1 MKTINKYIAIV
12 LVGSSIFTAC
22 QSEKVVEEEHE
33 EETVANQVEIT
44 SSQYEHVGIQMGA
57 FENKNLK
64 NVIKANGHLE
74 VPPQYQASVSSFM
87 GGVVKSIHV
96 IESDFVEKGAVLAT
110 LEHQDFLKLQEEY
123 LKTKGN
129 LVFVEQEYARQKELY
144 EENVSSGKV
153 FQQTQANYNAEK
165 AKFSS
170 LQNQLRLLHISTD
183 ELENGQIKNAISILA
198 PISGYVGHVRIRIGE
213 YVEPSKQ
220 LFEII
225 DNRHIH
231 VDLLVYEKDLFKVK
245 IGQKVS
251 FIMTNQSSEQI
262 EGEVFG
268 VAKAFE
274 NETKSLAVHAEIK
287 NNEKLG
293 LVQGMYVNALIAVGE
308 QTVKAIPVD
317 AVVLSGGSEYIFIQ
331 VEGEEDGNENNDE
344 DEKEQVEED
353 NKEDETSMEESEE
366 NEEELTF
373 RMVEVKTGIS
383 ELGYIEVV
391 PIEDLENDSKVVVK
405 GAFYL
410 LSQLKNA
417 EGGDDDD

>member
-1 MKTINKYIAIV
+1 MKTITKYIAIV
-12 LVGSSIFTAC
+12 LLGSSIFTAC
-22 QSEKVVEEEHE
+22 QSENESNEEHE
-33 EETVANQVEIT
+33 EESKANQVEIT
-44 SSQYEHVGIQMGA
+44 TSQFEHVGVQLGT
-57 FENKNLK
+57 FENKNL
-64 NVIKANGHLE
+64 NDVVKANGHLE

-96 IESDFVEKGAVLAT
+96 IESDFVEKGAILAT
-110 LEHQDFLKLQEEY
+110 LEHQDFIKLQEEY
-123 LKTKGN
+123 LKTKSN
-129 LVFVEQEYARQKELY
+129 LAFVEKEYARQKKLH
-144 EENVSSGKV
+144 EEDVSSGKI
-153 FQQTQANYNAEK
+153 FQQTEANYKAEK
-165 AKFSS
+165 AKFNS
-170 LQNQLRLLHISTD
+170 LQNQLQLLHISTNA
-183 ELENGQIKNAISILA
+183 LENGQISNSVSIKA
-198 PISGYVGHVRIRIGE
+198 PISGYIGHVRIRIGE
-213 YVEPSKQ
+213 YVAPSKQ

-251 FIMTNQSSEQI
+251 FIMTNQGDEQI

-293 LVQGMYVNALIAVGE
+293 LVQGMYVNALITVGE

-317 AVVLSGGSEYIFIQ
+317 AVVRSGGSEYIFVL
-331 VEGEEDGNENNDE
+331 VEGEEAEKDEKVDE
-344 DEKEQVEED
+344 DDDHKEELE
-353 NKEDETSMEESEE
+353 EESEE
-366 NEEELTF
+366 NEEELNF

-383 ELGYIEVV
+383 ELGYVAVV
-391 PIEDLENDSKVVVK
+391 PIEDLEKDTKIVVK